1 MKYIIAVAVVL
12 VSSQASKAAEGTQLL
27 GACRELVGGL
37 HSNNQTKD
45 GINVPNTFT
54 SGLCMGSM
62 EMLQALSQL
71 RFQGE
76 SRPALALCVPTEV
89 RTTQYARIVVKYLD
103 AHPEELH
110 QDGSYLA
117 YMALNS
123 AFPCKEAQ
131 SAK

>member
-1 MKYIIAVAVVL
+1 MKYTIAVTLILA
-12 VSSQASKAAEGTQLL
+12 SSGASKATEGTQLL
-27 GACRELVGGL
+27 EACRELVAGI
-37 HSNNQTKD
+37 HSDNQTED
-45 GINVPNTFT
+45 GIIVPSTFT

-62 EMLQALSQL
+62 QMLKGLSQL
-71 RFQGE
+71 SFQGE

-117 YMALNS
+117 YIALNS
-123 AFPCKEAQ
+123 AFPCKNVGN
-131 SAK
+131 